1 MVRVVC
7 FTQMPHQSPI
17 HLHLDAVGGVA
28 GDMFVAALLD
38 AAPDLEAELLR
49 VLDQAGLNTLVR
61 VQRFDHDDGTLT
73 GSKVNVTPVSDAAQN
88 DSVPAGERS
97 HAHTHRSWRDIRQLL
112 MDADL
117 PEGARTR
124 CLEIFLQLA
133 EAEAE
138 VHGTTVDEVSFHE
151 VGAWDSIADIVM
163 AGWLIDRL
171 VIRSC
176 SASSLPMGRGLVETA
191 HGRLP
196 VPTPAT
202 TLLLKNMPLVDDGLD
217 GERITPTGAAIL
229 KHLDPVFTAQAL
241 PRILQGHGIGFGNRV
256 FRGVSNILRAVI
268 YTGADSA
275 HTQEQVA
282 LLEFEVDDQTPEDLA
297 VGLEHLRRAE
307 GVIDVVQSTVAGK
320 KNRLLLRVQIIASP
334 ARIDDILAR
343 CFVETTTLGV
353 RWHLVHRAVLE
364 RSTESRLI
372 DDHKIRVKHATRPE
386 GQSTAKAEM
395 DDLAG
400 AGGHQQRQRLRR
412 HVETEPD
419 V

>member
-7 FTQMPHQSPI
+7 LPQMPHQSPI

-49 VLDQAGLNTLVR
+49 ALDQAGLNTLVR

-73 GSKVNVTPVSDAAQN
+73 GSKVSVTPVSDVAQN

-97 HAHTHRSWRDIRQLL
+97 PAHTHRSWRDIRQLL

-163 AGWLIDRL
+163 AGWLLDRL

-176 SASSLPMGRGLVETA
+176 SASSLPPFMSV
-191 HGRLP
+191 
-196 VPTPAT
+196 
-202 TLLLKNMPLVDDGLD
+202 
-217 GERITPTGAAIL
+217 
-229 KHLDPVFTAQAL
+229 
-241 PRILQGHGIGFGNRV
+241 
-256 FRGVSNILRAVI
+256 
-268 YTGADSA
+268 
-275 HTQEQVA
+275 
-282 LLEFEVDDQTPEDLA
+282 
-297 VGLEHLRRAE
+297 
-307 GVIDVVQSTVAGK
+307 
-320 KNRLLLRVQIIASP
+320 
-334 ARIDDILAR
+334 
-343 CFVETTTLGV
+343 C
-353 RWHLVHRAVLE
+353 
-364 RSTESRLI
+364 
-372 DDHKIRVKHATRPE
+372 
-386 GQSTAKAEM
+386 
-395 DDLAG
+395 
-400 AGGHQQRQRLRR
+400 QQ
-412 HVETEPD
+412 P
-419 V
+419 